1 MANKNVIL
9 TNRHFLDLNP
19 LILGEE
25 RCDPCHTFGP
35 ATRNYVLIHF
45 VTDGYGFLYKNNT
58 EYKVT
63 EGNAFIIC
71 PGEVTV
77 YSASSDN
84 PWHYQWIGFDGAL
97 SEDFTQ
103 LPPVIKFNEN
113 YASQMLEISENKGL
127 SKEYKITALLF
138 EMYSEYLDYFEN
150 KRSSYGYIES
160 VVDYIKALYMHNIT
174 VEGIADEM
182 NLNRRYL
189 SRIFKKQMGKTIQEY
204 LIDVRMEEA
213 KCLLSE
219 GNSVSNAARLSGYVD
234 ECNFS
239 KMFKKRFGLS
249 PGKWREMNKV

>member
-1 MANKNVIL
+1 MPNKNVIL
-9 TNRHFLDLNP
+9 TNRHFSDLNP

-45 VTDGYGFLYKNNT
+45 VIDGYGFLYKNNR

-63 EGNAFIIC
+63 KGNAFVIC

-77 YSASSDN
+77 YSASSDD

-97 SEDFTQ
+97 SDDFKD
-103 LPPVIKFNEN
+103 LPPVIKFSEN
-113 YASQMLEISENKGL
+113 YASQMIDISENKE
-127 SKEYKITALLF
+127 SPKEYKITSLLF
-138 EMYSEYLDYFEN
+138 EMYSEYLDFFKN
-150 KRSSYGYIES
+150 KSSSGGYIES
-160 VVDYIKALYMHNIT
+160 VIDYIQALYMHNIT

-189 SRIFKKQMGKTIQEY
+189 SRIFKNQTGKTIQEY
-204 LIDVRMEEA
+204 LIDVRLDEA
-213 KCLLSE
+213 KTLLSE
-219 GNSVSNAARLSGYVD
+219 GNSVSSAARLSGYVD

-239 KMFKKRFGLS
+239 KMFKKKFGVS
-249 PGKWREMNKV
+249 PGKWREMNKI